1 MQKDHVGAVYEL
13 LNEAAIMIKNEL
25 QISYIEALAE
35 AGEMYFIEKTDQLKR
50 PADQKTTQLQA
61 LLEKAEFGSYEPEWV
76 RKAFQL
82 AVLKGMKDISHP
94 NRQMTPDTIGLLIS
108 YLVNKF
114 MADKK
119 EPTILDPALGTG
131 NLLFTVLNQLS
142 EKTANSFG
150 IEIDDVLLKIA
161 YAQANLLKKELELF
175 HQDSLEPLFIDPVD
189 TVICDLPVGYYPND
203 EGAEAFELKADEGH
217 SFAHH
222 LFIEQSVKHTK
233 PGGYLFFMIPNHLF
247 ESSQSGKLKQFFKDK
262 VHINALLQLP
272 KSIFKDEAHAKSI
285 LVLQKQG
292 ENTKAPG
299 QILLANL
306 PSFSN
311 QKAMLDMMAQ
321 FDEWFK
327 KEK

>member
-1 MQKDHVGAVYEL
+1 MQKDHVGVVYEL

-35 AGEMYFIEKTDQLKR
+35 AGEMYFLEKTDQLKL
-50 PADQKTTQLQA
+50 PDEKAEQLQA
-61 LLEKAEFGSYEPEWV
+61 LLEKAEFGTYEHEWV

-82 AVLKGMKDISHP
+82 AVLKGLKDISHP
-94 NRQMTPDTIGLLIS
+94 NRQMTPDTIGLFIS

-119 EPTILDPALGTG
+119 ELTVLDPAVGTG

-142 EKTANSFG
+142 EKTANSYG

-247 ESSQSGKLKQFFKDK
+247 ESSQSDKLKQFFKDK

-285 LVLQKQG
+285 LVLQKKG
-292 ENTKAPG
+292 EETKAPS

-311 QKAMLDMMAQ
+311 QKPMLDMMAQ
-321 FDEWFK
+321 LDAWFK

>member
-35 AGEMYFIEKTDQLKR
+35 AGEMYFLEKTDQLKL
-50 PADQKTTQLQA
+50 PADQKTKQLQA
-61 LLEKAEFGSYEPEWV
+61 LLEKAEFGTYEDEWV

-94 NRQMTPDTIGLLIS
+94 NRQMTPDTIGLFIS

-119 EPTILDPALGTG
+119 ELTILDPALGTG